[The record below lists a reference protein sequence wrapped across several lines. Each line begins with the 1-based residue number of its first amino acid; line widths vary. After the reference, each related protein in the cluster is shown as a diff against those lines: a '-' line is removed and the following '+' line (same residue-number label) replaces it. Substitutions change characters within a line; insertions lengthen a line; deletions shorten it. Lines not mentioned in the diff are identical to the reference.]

1 MDRDDAL
8 RVAEAVN
15 GLEITRLCHLTPF
28 SNLVHLACGDGLK
41 SLTQL
46 ADTGD
51 FDRQDLE
58 RLDGHPDH
66 ISCSIEYPNGWYL
79 RQRKFQAT
87 AIQRLFPDWVCLSID
102 PALLWADGSRVCVR
116 NASALGGALIEDI
129 SPASFDALYA
139 PAIIGAYGK
148 KRPRSQA
155 RLRAVPTDDQAEVLV
170 HRQIPFTAVQQI
182 IVATESDAKRM
193 HAGLQQIGAT
203 LPPSW
208 AVAPLLFT
216 AKPLSDAIAA
226 GQPPE
231 ELIWEPNDE

>member
-8 RVAEAVN
+8 KVAEAAEE
-15 GLEITRLCHLTPF
+15 LEITRLCHLTPF

-46 ADTGD
+46 AETDD

-66 ISCSIEYPNGWYL
+66 ISCSIQYPNGWYL
-79 RQRKFQAT
+79 RQRKFQST
-87 AIQRLFPDWVCLSID
+87 AIQRLFPDWVCLAIE
-102 PALLWADGSRVCVR
+102 PELLWADGTRVCVR

-129 SPASFDALYA
+129 SPTSFEALYA

-148 KRPRSQA
+148 KRERSQT
-155 RLRAVPTDDQAEVLV
+155 RLRAVPTDDQAEVLI

-182 IVATESDAKRM
+182 LVASESDAKRM
-193 HAGLQQIGAT
+193 HAGLKQIGAT

-208 AVAPLLFT
+208 AVAPLLFS
-216 AKPLSDAIAA
+216 AQPLSNAIAA
-226 GQPPE
+226 GQAPP
-231 ELIWEPNDE
+231 ELIWELDDE